1 MKNKNIHVRVSEA
14 DYKMIRK
21 RSKELN
27 MTISDYLRR
36 LAIVDVA
43 KS

>member
-1 MKNKNIHVRVSEA
+1 MKNKNIHLRVSEA
-14 DYKMIRK
+14 DYKMIIK

-27 MTISDYLRR
+27 MTISSYLRR